1 MWRSIHKRIGGNEVA
16 LTAALILQL
25 VGVLALGSATHSSDN
40 AGPSAILVKQIV
52 WVVFGLVVF
61 GFIQTLSSRIL
72 QAFAYIFYGAAAF
85 CLVLVLVMGEIGM
98 GATRWLEIG
107 PIQFQPSEIAK
118 VALILA
124 LARLLTERSREWNQT
139 KTLVVA
145 VGMAMFCMGLVIVEP
160 DLGTSLVYPI
170 ILFLML
176 FWAGAP
182 PVVLIIMASPLLV
195 IPAGFHWLALVA
207 VLLAIA
213 LILYFTRTRLWIT
226 ITVLIMLLGLGIS
239 TPKLWSHLHQYQRNR
254 ILSFINPDADP
265 MGSAYQLIQSK
276 VTIGSGGF
284 SGKGFLKGTQTH
296 LKFLPEQHTD
306 FIFSVW
312 GEEFG
317 FLGSVL
323 VVGAYFVLVFKAF
336 QLSGKVRNTYMSALC
351 AGIGAFFL
359 IHYFVNIGMT
369 LGMLPVTG
377 LPLPFLSYGGTM
389 VISSWM
395 MVGLLTLAA
404 RHWREY

>member
-1 MWRSIHKRIGGNEVA
+1 MWRAIHKHIGGNEVA

-25 VGVLALGSATHSSDN
+25 VGILALASATHSTEYS
-40 AGPSAILVKQIV
+40 GPSSILIRQIV
-52 WVVFGLVVF
+52 WVVFGLIVF
-61 GFIQTLSSRIL
+61 GLIQTLSARIL
-72 QAFAYIFYGAAAF
+72 QAFAYIIYGAAAF
-85 CLVLVLVMGEIGM
+85 CLLLVLVMGEIGM

-124 LARLLTERSREWNQT
+124 LARLLTERFHEWNQT
-139 KTLVVA
+139 KTLVAA
-145 VGMAMFCMGLVIVEP
+145 VGMALVCTGLVIVEP
-160 DLGTSLVYPI
+160 DLGTSLVYPV

-176 FWAGAP
+176 FWSGAS
-182 PVVLIIMASPLLV
+182 PVVLLIMASPLLV
-195 IPAGFHWLALVA
+195 IPAGFHWLTLFA
-207 VLLAIA
+207 VLAAIA
-213 LILYFTRTRLWIT
+213 VVMYFTRTRLLVT
-226 ITVLIMLLGLGIS
+226 ITVLILLLGLGIS
-239 TPKLWSHLHQYQRNR
+239 APRLWSHLHQYQRNR
-254 ILSFINPDADP
+254 IISFINPDADP
-265 MGSAYQLIQSK
+265 MGSGYQLIQSK
-276 VTIGSGGF
+276 VTIGSGGIT
-284 SGKGFLKGTQTH
+284 GKGFLKGTQTH

-317 FLGSVL
+317 FLGSLL
-323 VVGAYFVLVFKAF
+323 VVTAYFVLVFKAF
-336 QLSGKVRNTYMSALC
+336 QLSGKVRNLFMSAMC

-389 VISSWM
+389 IISTWI